1 MMETRLLDRFEQRLQ
16 ELGLPL
22 GVTLWNG
29 QSVMP
34 REAPRVN
41 VTVRTPKGLAALVNP
56 SMGKLA
62 RHYVE
67 QDLDLEG
74 DARELL
80 RIGEALIPVPV
91 PLHGR
96 RFRLSKWTPHSR
108 QFDRKAISHHYDV
121 SDNFFGLW
129 LDRRRVYSCA
139 YFRREDD
146 PLNLAQEQK
155 LDHICRKLRL
165 QPGERL
171 LDVGCGWGALIL
183 WAAQRYRVHA
193 TGITLSRN
201 QHDYVQ
207 RQIRE
212 RGLGDLCSVSLL
224 DYRDV
229 PEGEPFDKIA
239 SVGMF
244 EHVSRKNL
252 PLYFA
257 KIFRLLKPGGLVM
270 NHGITLNSLEQEEL
284 GSGIGE
290 FIDDYVFPGGE
301 LMHISQVVAEMSA
314 QGLECWDIESLRP
327 HYARTL
333 WQWVERLE
341 ANHDAASAE
350 VGEKAFRIWRVY
362 MAGSAH
368 AFERGW
374 MSVFQVLAGRPDAA
388 GALALPLTREYI
400 YEN

>member
-1 MMETRLLDRFEQRLQ
+1 MMETRLLDRFQQRVR
-16 ELGLPL
+16 ELALPL

-29 QSVMP
+29 RSVKP
-34 REAPRVN
+34 LGEPRVK
-41 VTVRTPKGLAALVNP
+41 VTVRTPKALAALINP

-91 PLHGR
+91 LQHGKS
-96 RFRLSKWTPHSR
+96 FRLRKWTPHSR

-121 SDNFFGLW
+121 SDSFFGLW

-139 YFRREDD
+139 YFRRDD
-146 PLNLAQEQK
+146 DSLDVAQEQK

-171 LDVGCGWGALIL
+171 LDIGCGWGALIM

-212 RGLGDLCSVSLL
+212 RGLGDLCSVNLL

-229 PEGEPFDKIA
+229 PEDEPFDKIA

-257 KIFRLLKPGGLVM
+257 KMFRLLKPGGLVM
-270 NHGITLNSLEQEEL
+270 NHGITLNSLEQDEL

-301 LMHISQVVAEMSA
+301 LMHISRVVAEMSA

-388 GALALPLTREYI
+388 GALELPLTRDYI

>member
-1 MMETRLLDRFEQRLQ
+1 MMETRLLNRFEQRVR

-29 QSVMP
+29 SSVMP
-34 REAPRVN
+34 RGEPRVK

-91 PLHGR
+91 PLHGK
-96 RFRLSKWTPHSR
+96 RFRLGKWTPHSR

-121 SDNFFGLW
+121 SDDFFSLW
-129 LDRRRVYSCA
+129 LDRHRVYSCA
-139 YFRREDD
+139 YFRHSDD
-146 PLNLAQEQK
+146 TLDLAQEQK
-155 LDHICRKLRL
+155 LEHICRKLQL
-165 QPGERL
+165 QPGERI

-183 WAAQRYRVHA
+183 WAARHYRVHA

-207 RQIRE
+207 RQIKE
-212 RGLGDLCSVSLL
+212 LGLGDLCSVSLL

-229 PEGEPFDKIA
+229 PESEPFDKIA

-252 PLYFA
+252 PLYFS
-257 KIFRLLKPGGLVM
+257 KIFRLLKPGGLVL

-301 LMHISQVVAEMSA
+301 LVHISRVVAEMSA
-314 QGLECWDIESLRP
+314 QGLECGDIESLRP

-333 WQWVERLE
+333 WEWVGRLE

-374 MSVFQVLAGRPDAA
+374 MSVFQVLAGRPDAD
-388 GALALPLTREYI
+388 GALALPLTRDYI

>member
-1 MMETRLLDRFEQRLQ
+1 MEARLLHRFEQRLR

-29 QSVMP
+29 QSVVP
-34 REAPRVN
+34 RGTPRVN

-96 RFRLSKWTPHSR
+96 TFRLRKWAPHSR

-121 SDNFFGLW
+121 SDDFFSLW

-139 YFRREDD
+139 YFRHGDD
-146 PLNLAQEQK
+146 TLDLAQEQK
-155 LDHICRKLRL
+155 LEHICRKLQLR
-165 QPGERL
+165 PGERF
-171 LDVGCGWGALIL
+171 LDIGCGWGALIL
-183 WAAQRYRVHA
+183 WAAQHYSVHA

-207 RQIRE
+207 GQIRE
-212 RGLGDLCSVSLL
+212 RGLADLCSVSLL

-229 PEGEPFDKIA
+229 PESEPFDKIA

-257 KIFRLLKPGGLVM
+257 KIFRLLNPGGLVM

-301 LMHISQVVAEMSA
+301 LAHISRVIAEMSA

-333 WQWVERLE
+333 WQWVGRLE
-341 ANHDAASAE
+341 ANHGAAIDE

-374 MSVFQVLAGRPDAA
+374 MSVFQVLAGRPDAE
-388 GALALPLTREYI
+388 GALTLPLTRDYI